1 MNLTNS
7 RSLVLG
13 MALAAALLTAP
24 LVIAQDASSTTVTC
38 NDGSASKGGRGAC
51 SGHGGVNKSVPA
63 TTTSSSTPA
72 PAAAPAASTAPAAGT
87 AMTGSA
93 PSMVTCNDG
102 SSSKG
107 GRGACSGHGGVN
119 KSAAGASST
128 AAPAAPAAPAATTAA
143 PAAGTAMTG
152 SAPSMVT
159 CKDGSSSKGGR
170 GACSGHGGVNKSAA
184 AGSAAP
190 AASTAAAAAPAAA
203 AATAATAAPKSSS
216 TYTPPAQPAPGGGP
230 GQVWVNSSS
239 KVYHCQGDVWYGKTK
254 AGEYMTEAAA
264 KAAGNRPD
272 HGKGCS

>member
-1 MNLTNS
+1 MNVRNS

-13 MALAAALLTAP
+13 VALTAALLGAP
-24 LVIAQDASSTTVTC
+24 LVIAQDAATTVTC

-51 SGHGGVNKSVPA
+51 SGHGGVNKSIPA
-63 TTTSSSTPA
+63 TTTPGSTPA
-72 PAAAPAASTAPAAGT
+72 AAATPSTSTAPAAGT
-87 AMTGSA
+87 AMTGNA
-93 PSMVTCNDG
+93 PTQVTCNDG

-119 KSAAGASST
+119 K
-128 AAPAAPAAPAATTAA
+128 
-143 PAAGTAMTG
+143 
-152 SAPSMVT
+152 
-159 CKDGSSSKGGR
+159 
-170 GACSGHGGVNKSAA
+170 NAA

-190 AASTAAAAAPAAA
+190 AAASAPAAA
-203 AATAATAAPKSSS
+203 ATATAAAPKSSS
-216 TYTPPAQPAPGGGP
+216 TYTPPAQAAPGGGP

>member
-1 MNLTNS
+1 MNVKNS
-7 RSLVLG
+7 RSLALG
-13 MALAAALLTAP
+13 LALAAALFTAP
-24 LVIAQDASSTTVTC
+24 LVLAQDAS
-38 NDGSASKGGRGAC
+38 
-51 SGHGGVNKSVPA
+51 
-63 TTTSSSTPA
+63 TTT
-72 PAAAPAASTAPAAGT
+72 
-87 AMTGSA
+87 
-93 PSMVTCNDG
+93 VTCNDG

-119 KSAAGASST
+119 KSVPASTTSSST
-128 AAPAAPAAPAATTAA
+128 PAAAAAPAATTA

-152 SAPSMVT
+152 SAPSTVT
-159 CKDGSSSKGGR
+159 CNDGSSSKGGR
-170 GACSGHGGVNKSAA
+170 GACSGHGGINKNAA

-190 AASTAAAAAPAAA
+190 AAPAASAAAAAPAAA
-203 AATAATAAPKSSS
+203 AATATAAAPKSSS
-216 TYTPPAQPAPGGGP
+216 TYTPPAQAAPGGGP